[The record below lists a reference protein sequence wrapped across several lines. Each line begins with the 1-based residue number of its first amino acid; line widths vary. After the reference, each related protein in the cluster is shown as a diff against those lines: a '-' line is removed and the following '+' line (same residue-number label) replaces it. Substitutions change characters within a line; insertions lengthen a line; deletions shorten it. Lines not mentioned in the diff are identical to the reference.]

1 MHYMSYG
8 LAIALM
14 IAIST
19 TGASAQTSQSKMSSE
34 PAKDKVTVDEKALDS
49 FVGEAEHYFHQ
60 ARESFLKKDM
70 KTAAD
75 EIRKGAAFLKLEAG
89 RATEAGKKPLMDSIQ
104 ELEELADSV
113 EKGTVTSTNELDH
126 TFARAQS
133 ALATHYRLMATES
146 WAKKETSKTGKA
158 LNAAALHLE
167 YSAVW
172 GFGKLETGT
181 KEVVKDT
188 RILSGKLIKGTGW
201 VTTEVGRTVEAL
213 GKEIEKVG
221 QLVEPQKK
229 M

>member
-1 MHYMSYG
+1 MRYMIYG

-14 IAIST
+14 IAIVT
-19 TGASAQTSQSKMSSE
+19 TGASAQTSQSKTSSE
-34 PAKDKVTVDEKALDS
+34 PAKDKVSVDEKALDS

-60 ARESFLKKDM
+60 ARESFFKKDM

-75 EIRKGAAFLKLEAG
+75 EIRKGGAFLKLEAG
-89 RATEAGKKPLMDSIQ
+89 RATEAGKKSLMASIR
-104 ELEELADSV
+104 ELEELTDSV
-113 EKGTVTSTNELDH
+113 EKGTATSTDELDH
-126 TFARAQS
+126 VFTRAHS
-133 ALATHYRLMATES
+133 ALATHYRLMAAES
-146 WAKKETSKTGKA
+146 WAKKKTSKA
-158 LNAAALHLE
+158 LKAAALHLE

-172 GFGKLETGT
+172 AFGKLETGT

-201 VTTEVGRTVEAL
+201 VTTEVGRTIEAL

-221 QLVEPQKK
+221 QLIEPEKK

>member
-1 MHYMSYG
+1 MRYMSYG

-19 TGASAQTSQSKMSSE
+19 TGASAQTSQSTNPSE
-34 PAKDKVTVDEKALDS
+34 STKDKVSVDEKALDS

-60 ARESFLKKDM
+60 AREDFFKKDM
-70 KTAAD
+70 KAAAD
-75 EIRKGAAFLKLEAG
+75 EMRKGAAFLKLEAG
-89 RATEAGKKPLMDSIQ
+89 RATEAGKQPLMASIQ

-126 TFARAQS
+126 AFARAHT
-133 ALATHYRLMATES
+133 ALATHYRLKAAES
-146 WAKKETSKTGKA
+146 WAKKETSKIGKA
-158 LNAAALHLE
+158 LKAAALHLE
-167 YSAVW
+167 YSAAW

-188 RILSGKLIKGTGW
+188 RILAGKLIKGTGS
-201 VTTEVGRTVEAL
+201 VTTEVGKTVEAL